1 MDHAS
6 ELAVLSSIRA
16 QLDDLEQ
23 RLTTLADA
31 FAGTPDSQ
39 VAAELF
45 NAERALRT
53 TARSVD
59 RAADAL
65 TRTWLCRP
73 RALCARGFPHGTL
86 EGTVARFSGPSMRP
100 RSIHWPG
107 NPVHSVGV
115 GGRGVYWVVNAPTG
129 H

>member
-1 MDHAS
+1 MSHAS
-6 ELAVLSSIRA
+6 ELALLSSIRA

-23 RLTTLADA
+23 RLVALADS

-65 TRTWLCRP
+65 ART
-73 RALCARGFPHGTL
+73 
-86 EGTVARFSGPSMRP
+86 
-100 RSIHWPG
+100 
-107 NPVHSVGV
+107 
-115 GGRGVYWVVNAPTG
+115 
-129 H
+129 